1 MIYFLR
7 KCRYL
12 NFMAAKSSNPK
23 LEHKHPDCY
32 PIVLLP
38 ILIQSHLPKQVV
50 IGKSVPTELRSV
62 STQSTPVR
70 SPASRHKY
78 AQGYLLAF
86 SLALVT
92 IVLRFFN
99 VHTHNGIA
107 VASVMVM
114 AFALVLL
121 GKETDDREALF
132 ATKQS
137 SGKLATAPQFQMI
150 KTTQWQ
156 VVDWQTILAGQVR
169 SPIGVSKAQVGASEP
184 DFAKYLQKYFGTMLK
199 PSYAFSIPNSDLVYS
214 ADFCLVLPS
223 GLSFCVEIDEPYV
236 YESGKPH
243 HCIDRGKDRQ
253 RDKFFLAGNWVTIR
267 FSEKQIILEPVACCF
282 LIAKTVD
289 RLTGDS
295 TFTSQFKDGTTA
307 PQLDPQWTIAEAQ
320 AMANTK
326 YRSSY
331 RPQKGS
337 SQPQQK
343 KVAKP
348 SLAQISM

>member
-1 MIYFLR
+1 
-7 KCRYL
+7 
-12 NFMAAKSSNPK
+12 MAAKSPNPK
-23 LEHKHPDCY
+23 LEQKHSNFY

-38 ILIQSHLPKQVV
+38 VLIQEHLPKQIATKKSVLMESQ
-50 IGKSVPTELRSV
+50 SVPTK
-62 STQSTPVR
+62 STPAR
-70 SPASRHKY
+70 SLISTDKY
-78 AQGYLLAF
+78 AQGCFLAF
-86 SLALVT
+86 WMAMVV
-92 IVLRFFN
+92 IALRFFN

-107 VASVMVM
+107 VASAMVM

-121 GKETDDREALF
+121 GKEIDDREALL

-137 SGKLATAPQFQMI
+137 SRKLTTAPQFQTI
-150 KTTQWQ
+150 EVKQWQ
-156 VVDWQTILAGQVR
+156 VADWQTILAGQVR
-169 SPIGVSKAQVGASEP
+169 PPLGVSQAQVGASEP
-184 DFAKYLQKYFGTMLK
+184 DFAKYLQKYFGTTLK

-223 GLSFCVEIDEPYV
+223 GLSFCVEIDEPYA
-236 YESGKPH
+236 YKSGEPH
-243 HCIDRGKDRQ
+243 HCIDQEKDEQ

-289 RLTGDS
+289 RLTRDS

-348 SLAQISM
+348 SPAQISI

>member
-1 MIYFLR
+1 
-7 KCRYL
+7 
-12 NFMAAKSSNPK
+12 MAAKSSNPK
-23 LEHKHPDCY
+23 LEHKSRSCY

-38 ILIQSHLPKQVV
+38 VLIQEHLPRQVV
-50 IGKSVPTELRSV
+50 TEKSVPVEPQSIVQPSALV
-62 STQSTPVR
+62 SR
-70 SPASRHKY
+70 Y
-78 AQGYLLAF
+78 YQGYLLAF
-86 SLALVT
+86 WVSLLAV
-92 IVLRFFN
+92 ILRFFN
-99 VHTHNGIA
+99 VYTHNGVA
-107 VASVMVM
+107 VASAVVM
-114 AFALVLL
+114 AIAIVCL
-121 GKETDDREALF
+121 GKELDDHEAVLF
-132 ATKQS
+132 AKQRRTA
-137 SGKLATAPQFQMI
+137 LAMPQFQTI
-150 KTTQWQ
+150 KVKQWQ
-156 VVDWQTILAGQVR
+156 VADWQRVLTDRVR
-169 SPIGVSKAQVGASEP
+169 PHLGVSDAQIGASEP
-184 DFAKYLQKYFGTMLK
+184 EFAKYLQQYFGTTLK
-199 PSYAFSIPNSDLVYS
+199 PSYTFSIRNSKLVYS

-223 GLSFCVEIDEPYV
+223 GLSFCIEIDEPYV
-236 YESGKPH
+236 WDTGEPH
-243 HCIDRGKDRQ
+243 HCIDQGKDAP
-253 RDKFFLAGNWVTIR
+253 RDNFFLAGNWVTIR

-337 SQPQQK
+337 SQLQQK